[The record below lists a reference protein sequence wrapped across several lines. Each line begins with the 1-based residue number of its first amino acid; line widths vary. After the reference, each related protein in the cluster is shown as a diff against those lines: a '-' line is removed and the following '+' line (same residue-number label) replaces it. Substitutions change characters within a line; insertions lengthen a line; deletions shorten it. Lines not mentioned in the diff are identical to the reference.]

1 MTAYTI
7 TSIESGEA
15 PRGGMGGVEV
25 RRCRDKGHMKEMS
38 HHYVGRSQQSAGNR
52 SSSSLVLKGPVHK
65 SPRVRCQA
73 LFFPNDEC
81 NPSARYTSVLLRAYR
96 PSSVARSKWH
106 AARIRGHEM
115 GGHLTRKPGIL
126 FGGNGIAPISE
137 VLERKVRGHRLF
149 SRHPQ
154 IRGSIPTS
162 LRRTAGNAFNGGAA
176 PLRALTGR
184 RVP

>member
-1 MTAYTI
+1 VFVDLMTAYTI

-96 PSSVARSKWH
+96 PSSVARSKWR

-115 GGHLTRKPGIL
+115 VGHLTRNLGSYLGVTGLRRYQKCWSGRCAGTACSP
-126 FGGNGIAPISE
+126 PT
-137 VLERKVRGHRLF
+137 HRLGDR
-149 SRHPQ
+149 SPRACAELLET
-154 IRGSIPTS
+154 RS
-162 LRRTAGNAFNGGAA
+162 TA
-176 PLRALTGR
+176 ALPPSVR
-184 RVP
+184 